1 MNSSMSR
8 LRGVE
13 KPGLSFAALVFAA
26 VRRRFGR
33 VVRPLR
39 IHALNAPVLRGYAF
53 MESGQDTAKS
63 VPTHL
68 KKLAQVRTATR
79 IGCPF

>member
-1 MNSSMSR
+1 MAR
-8 LRGVE
+8 IAGVE
-13 KPGLSFAALVFAA
+13 GSGSGFTRLVFHL
-26 VRRRFGR
+26 VKRKLGR

-39 IHALNAPVLRGYAF
+39 IHALQQNILWGYTQ
-53 MESGQDTAKS
+53 MEGAQQAAGRVSAR
-63 VPTHL
+63 V